1 MTSTLPPLFFK
12 GIELFNQEQFYDCH
26 EVLEV
31 VWRDQVDPEKQ
42 LTQGI
47 IQVAVALYHC
57 RRDNYVGAEKLLLRG
72 LERIRRSLAIAS
84 PIDVAA
90 LLSDVEK
97 ALYSVQSKCRP
108 NNFAIII
115 KG

>member
-1 MTSTLPPLFFK
+1 MTPALAPEFFE
-12 GIELFNQEQFYDCH
+12 GIELFNNGQFYDCH
-26 EVLEV
+26 EVLED

-57 RRDNYVGAEKLLLRG
+57 QKENYIGAEKLLLRG
-72 LERIRRSLAIAS
+72 LARIRQSLTLAT
-84 PIDVAA
+84 PIDVAV
-90 LLSDVEK
+90 LLSDVES
-97 ALYSVQSKCRP
+97 ALHSVQSQHRP
-108 NNFAIII
+108 NNFAIKN